1 MFLVCE
7 TSEPPTSQFGSPAVE
22 ECGLA
27 SFALSVV
34 SMKQEK
40 EKDIMCIAVY
50 VAPSI

>member
-7 TSEPPTSQFGSPAVE
+7 TSEPPTSQLKNVE